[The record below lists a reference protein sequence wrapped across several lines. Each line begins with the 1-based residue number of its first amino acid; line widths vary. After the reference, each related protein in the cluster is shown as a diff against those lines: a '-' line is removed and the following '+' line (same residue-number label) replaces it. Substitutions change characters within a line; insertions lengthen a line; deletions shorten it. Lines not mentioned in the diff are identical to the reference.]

1 MDTALDDI
9 AFLANS
15 DNRVAVF
22 ERLVD
27 GSRARDELTDQV
39 DASRQPPSGTAWSG
53 RTREGASPVFAYL
66 QTSGHAE
73 NQSPIDG

>member
-39 DASRQPPSGTAWSG
+39 EASRVTIARILRASSSRRIRAIVTRDAST
-53 RTREGASPVFAYL
+53 
-66 QTSGHAE
+66 
-73 NQSPIDG
+73 

>member
-27 GSRARDELTDQV
+27 GSRHRDELTDQV
-39 DASRQPPSGTAWSG
+39 DASRVTIARILRELEAREWITRSG
-53 RTREGASPVFAYL
+53 
-66 QTSGHAE
+66 Q
-73 NQSPIDG
+73 